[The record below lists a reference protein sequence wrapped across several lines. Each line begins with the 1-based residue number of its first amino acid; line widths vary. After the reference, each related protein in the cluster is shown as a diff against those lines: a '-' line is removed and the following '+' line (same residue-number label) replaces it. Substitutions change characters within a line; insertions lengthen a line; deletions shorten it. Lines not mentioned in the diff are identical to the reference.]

1 MSLLINLYVMFVDES
16 EINNLKEHNA
26 CFLLLMKTYKHMQ
39 VRNTSCQTKC
49 QTMFVS
55 LYE

>member
-1 MSLLINLYVMFVDES
+1 MFVDES
-16 EINNLKEHNA
+16 EINNLKEHDA

-39 VRNTSCQTKC
+39 VRNTSYQTKC